1 MCNLIQIVCM
11 FYLLLLLYIIP
22 VAFLI
27 GFLFGLVKILL
38 RYALKLAAWL
48 LSLTWQG
55 VMFLF
60 RKLWWLMGWCYL
72 RYRERHCGQ

>member
-1 MCNLIQIVCM
+1 MCNLIQSVYM

-48 LSLTWQG
+48 LSLAWQG

-60 RKLWWLMGWCYL
+60 RNLWWLMGWCYL

>member
-1 MCNLIQIVCM
+1 M
-11 FYLLLLLYIIP
+11 FYLLLILYIIP

-27 GFLFGLVKILL
+27 GVLLGLVKVAL
-38 RYALKLAAWL
+38 RYVLKLAGWL

-55 VMFLF
+55 LKYLC

-72 RYRERHCGQ
+72 RYRDRRC